1 LIKFFSLFI
10 YLFLSLPNL
19 FSCALCAL
27 YTPGAVVEVAL
38 SGDELVLREAKIT
51 WTFGQDFIKELLTR
65 YDTNQNGKLDQNELV
80 RVEKILL
87 HYIANKNYLTSIEYA
102 ASQKDAEKID
112 IKSYQTS
119 FVQAGNTLV
128 FKYAVP
134 LNKEMHFHDTLSF
147 VFEDTSGYF
156 TFLVHKV
163 EYSVPASWKLESN
176 INNNIVFVTIQNPEA
191 LPVEIVAKP
200 MQAKSTLSPEI
211 SNPNTLRAYL
221 LTMQK
226 KIETALNEIKVSH
239 SFFAY
244 ALFLGF
250 SFLYGLLH
258 AAGPGHGKALVGSC
272 FFATKHSYSKAL
284 SVSFLIGIV
293 HTFSAF
299 VMTLVIYAIFDLF
312 FKEFF
317 DDFTFYATKVSAVII
332 LVIAGYLFYKK
343 KIAYAPLPTIASF
356 SAHPPSCSCGGC
368 SIKSQSTDFG
378 VIVAAGIVPCPG
390 TITIFIFTL
399 SMGEYFIGFLSA
411 TFMGL
416 GMSAVIFSA
425 AILSIRLKKGL
436 GIKNVKFLKY
446 ADYASLGIITVLGLG
461 LLFA

>member
-1 LIKFFSLFI
+1 MKFFSLFV

-27 YTPGAVVEVAL
+27 YTPGATVEVAL
-38 SGDELVLREAKIT
+38 KGDDTLLKETKIT
-51 WTFGQDFIKELLTR
+51 WTFGQDFIKELLAR
-65 YDTNQNGKLDQNELV
+65 YDTDQNGKLDQNELI

-87 HYIANKNYLTSIEYA
+87 NYLVKKHYLTSIEYA
-102 ASQKDAEKID
+102 LAQKSSEKIE
-112 IKSYQTS
+112 IKAHQTS
-119 FVQAGNTLV
+119 FIQTDNTLI
-128 FKYAVP
+128 FTYTIP
-134 LNKEMHFHDTLSF
+134 LNKAMHPQDTLSF

-163 EYSVPASWKLESN
+163 EYTVPSMWKLESN
-176 INNNIVFVTIQNPEA
+176 INNNILFINIQNPEA
-191 LPVEIVAKP
+191 LPVLTVEKP
-200 MQAKSTLSPEI
+200 IKIETTLPLEANNS
-211 SNPNTLRAYL
+211 NTLRVYL
-221 LTMQK
+221 LNMQK
-226 KIETALNEIKVSH
+226 KIEMALTEIKTSH
-239 SFFAY
+239 SWVAY
-244 ALFLGF
+244 GLFLGF

-258 AAGPGHGKALVGSC
+258 AAGPGHGKALVSSY
-272 FFATKHSYSKAL
+272 FFATKQSYSKAL

-299 VMTLVIYAIFDLF
+299 LMTLVIYAIFDLF

-343 KIAYAPLPTIASF
+343 RIAYAPLPKIASF

-368 SIKSQSTDFG
+368 SSKSQSTDFG

-425 AILSIRLKKGL
+425 AILSIRLKKGF

-446 ADYASLGIITVLGLG
+446 ADYASLGIIAVLGLG